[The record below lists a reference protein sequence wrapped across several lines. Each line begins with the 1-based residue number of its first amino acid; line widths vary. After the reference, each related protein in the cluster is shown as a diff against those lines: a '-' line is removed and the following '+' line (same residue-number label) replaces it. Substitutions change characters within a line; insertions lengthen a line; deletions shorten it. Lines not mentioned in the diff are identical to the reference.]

1 MFDSFLFLLYRQ
13 SLMNHVLLNI
23 PGLATI
29 AADYKLAGRPWI
41 FLESLKLWRV
51 GAWTLA
57 IRLGDDK
64 MTLKSLKLWRVGAR
78 TLAQTDTLQREG
90 IVGDLISYCPRLASS
105 ENDAF
110 VSFTFVRGFFPFHGV
125 CAMASTSIVFK

>member
-78 TLAQTDTLQREG
+78 TLAQTDTLQRE
-90 IVGDLISYCPRLASS
+90 